1 MIINQVL
8 SMRKMPTPSNPRC
21 PTTSPTSEN
30 IDQAIAWYESYKK
43 AIAAAMPIKTPG
55 VEYRVGYLEED
66 SIFSRY
72 IRLWQEEDLGLN
84 LAICYIHSPIT
95 AFYREIRKAKQ
106 TNELETE
113 KR

>member
-1 MIINQVL
+1 MNRTKELSDRNIN
-8 SMRKMPTPSNPRC
+8 
-21 PTTSPTSEN
+21 
-30 IDQAIAWYESYKK
+30 DAIAWYESHKK
-43 AIAAAMPIKTPG
+43 SIVAALPIKIPG

-84 LAICYIHSPIT
+84 LAICYIHRPIS
-95 AFYREIRKAKQ
+95 AFFIEIRKAKQ